1 MTPKIPGLVYA
12 PQSPM
17 TPILENLTRVASS
30 RANVLVT
37 GESGSGKEGISRAL
51 HGLAPWK
58 DRPFVPTNC
67 GAIPDALLESE
78 LFGHVKGAFTGADRV
93 RVGRFEAAQD
103 GTLFLDEIGEM
114 ALNLQVKML
123 RVLQEREFEP
133 VGSSTRKKARFRLV
147 AATNRDLKQEVEE
160 ERFRQ
165 DLFFRLDVVRIH
177 VPPLRERAVDIP
189 LLAQHFITKYAKM
202 NHSNVDS
209 ISPDAVTLLTKYD
222 WPGNIRE
229 LENVIQGILVF
240 KPEGRVEADDI
251 AMRLHVE
258 DVEEPSEMPE
268 SLNLPEDGLDLRST
282 LEDYERT
289 LIRAALKRAEGNK
302 TLAANLLRLKRTTL
316 VEKLKRMEPETPD
329 S

>member
-1 MTPKIPGLVYA
+1 LTLKIPGLVYA
-12 PQSPM
+12 PQSPL
-17 TPILENLTRVASS
+17 TPILDNITRVAAS

-78 LFGHVKGAFTGADRV
+78 LFGHVKGAFTGADRP
-93 RVGRFEAAQD
+93 RIGRFEAAQD

-114 ALNLQVKML
+114 PLNLQVKML

-147 AATNRDLKQEVEE
+147 AATNRDLKTEVEE

-177 VPPLRERAVDIP
+177 VPSLRERVVDIP
-189 LLAQHFITKYAKM
+189 LLAEHFIAKYAKL
-202 NHSNVDS
+202 NNSTVDS
-209 ISPDAVTLLTKYD
+209 ITSDAVRLLKRYE

-240 KPEGRVEADDI
+240 KPEGRIEADDI
-251 AMRLHVE
+251 AMRLHVPDAE
-258 DVEEPSEMPE
+258 AEPTIPSEGMD
-268 SLNLPEDGLDLRST
+268 LPDDGLDLRST
-282 LEDYERT
+282 LEDVERT
-289 LIRAALKRAEGNK
+289 LIRAALKRTDGNK

-316 VEKLKRMEPETPD
+316 VEKLKRMDPDTP